1 VGCPSSYATRE
12 DMRPSLPQVRFF
24 SFWHYQIAGWLIFWI
39 ADLTLM
45 GLRPMATREV
55 AVEALEAP
63 LAFALSLLLRQIYK
77 RVNYRSFLILALLGY
92 IAFWSLVFTVI
103 WYAGIS
109 ALWYLTLGPS
119 YALPML
125 DYRAAIRWINY
136 LVPIWL
142 GWSSLYFGIKYWRD
156 WEEEKDRAR
165 KAVALVQR
173 ARLQMLR
180 YQLNP
185 HFLFNALNSVR
196 ALIQDDKKHAKE
208 MITELSEFLRYSL
221 LHRDHQD
228 VPLQEELDAVR
239 HYLSIEKKRYE
250 DKLQVKFAI
259 EPDAEQYPILSFL
272 IHPLVENAIKYGMKT
287 STMPLR
293 IGIETSVRDG
303 NLRIAV
309 TNSGS
314 WLSAPE
320 SGTGQA
326 EGTGTGLTN
335 VRARLENAYPGRHRF
350 TVEQNDGCVAVRI
363 ELSKEP
369 RA

>member
-1 VGCPSSYATRE
+1 
-12 DMRPSLPQVRFF
+12 MRLTFPRLRSF
-24 SFWHYQIAGWLIFWI
+24 SFWHYQITGWLIFWI
-39 ADLTLM
+39 ADFILM
-45 GLRPMATREV
+45 ALQPLPSQEF
-55 AVEALEAP
+55 AVEALETP
-63 LAFALSLLLRQIYK
+63 LAFALSLLLRLIYR
-77 RVNYRSFLILALLGY
+77 RVKHRNLPILAVIGY

-103 WYAGIS
+103 WYAGIAS
-109 ALWYLTLGPS
+109 IWHVTLGPS
-119 YALPML
+119 YSIPML

-196 ALIQDDKKHAKE
+196 ALIQEDKKHAKE

-221 LHRDHQD
+221 VHRDHND
-228 VPLQEELDAVR
+228 VPLREELGAIR
-239 HYLSIEKKRYE
+239 HYLSIEKKRFE
-250 DKLQVKFAI
+250 DKLQVTFNI
-259 EPDAEQYPILSFL
+259 DREAEEYPILSFL

-293 IGIETSVRDG
+293 IRIEAALHDG
-303 NLRIAV
+303 NLQVVVA
-309 TNSGS
+309 NSGS
-314 WLSAPE
+314 WLPAPE
-320 SGTGQA
+320 DGRGNLD
-326 EGTGTGLTN
+326 GTGTGLTN
-335 VRARLENAYPGRHRF
+335 VRMRLENAYPDRHRF
-350 TVEQNDGCVAVRI
+350 AVEHDGCVGVRI
-363 ELSKEP
+363 EIYKEA

>member
-1 VGCPSSYATRE
+1 MNLTVPRL
-12 DMRPSLPQVRFF
+12 RSL
-24 SFWHYQIAGWLIFWI
+24 SFWHYQIAGWLILWV
-39 ADLTLM
+39 ADLILM
-45 GLRPMATREV
+45 VLRSLPSREF
-55 AVEALEAP
+55 AVEGLEAP

-77 RVNYRSFLILALLGY
+77 RASYRNFPILAMIGY
-92 IAFWSLVFTVI
+92 IGLWSLVFTVI
-103 WYAGIS
+103 WYAGI
-109 ALWYLTLGPS
+109 AAIWYLTLGPS
-119 YALPML
+119 YSLPML
-125 DYRAAIRWINY
+125 NYRAAIQWINY

-156 WEEEKDRAR
+156 WADEKDRAR

-196 ALIQDDKKHAKE
+196 ALIQEDKKHAKE

-221 LHRDHQD
+221 IHRDHTE
-228 VPLQEELDAVR
+228 VPLREELDAIR
-239 HYLSIEKKRYE
+239 HYLSIEKKRFE
-250 DKLQVKFAI
+250 DKLQVTFTI
-259 EPDAEQYPILSFL
+259 DPEAEEYPILSFL
-272 IHPLVENAIKYGMKT
+272 IHPLVENAVKYGMKT

-293 IGIETSVRDG
+293 LHIEAALQSGD
-303 NLRIAV
+303 LRVVV

-314 WLSAPE
+314 WLPPPE
-320 SGTGQA
+320 GSKENP

-350 TVEQNDGCVAVRI
+350 AVEQNDGRVGVRI
-363 ELSKEP
+363 EIYKEP
-369 RA
+369 GA